1 MSKII
6 SILLVLF
13 SFQESVSLFGQ
24 TIPLDSSLKSNTQIL
39 TPDSNLVE
47 SSYYGKWEI
56 KDPDRLFLNTA
67 AQDSIRKELA
77 LAEKPK
83 EITFKILVRDTVS
96 GETLKSNIY
105 MTSINR
111 TDGKRHKGAG
121 ITTES
126 GGFEITVSPDSYFE
140 INVNSLGFFTMNE
153 VIDVRNETIKNGVI
167 ERTVGMRRLQK
178 GDVVRLQNVNFAQND
193 YQLNQES
200 IIQIERLIALLKANP
215 KMVIKLEGHTETTS
229 STESSIKLSEKRVFE
244 VRYFMIRKGID
255 VHRIKAE
262 GYGNTKPIAFG
273 KDEEVQKLNR
283 RVEFRILKL

>member
-1 MSKII
+1 MH
-6 SILLVLF
+6 VL
-13 SFQESVSLFGQ
+13 GQ
-24 TIPLDSSLKSNTQIL
+24 IIPLDSTLKSDKQIIS
-39 TPDSNLVE
+39 PDSNLVE

-56 KDPDRLFLNTA
+56 KGADSLFLNAA
-67 AQDSIRKELA
+67 AQDSIKKKLA

-83 EITFKILVRDTVS
+83 EITFKIYVQDTVS
-96 GETLKSNIY
+96 GETLRSNVY

-121 ITTES
+121 ITTENGS
-126 GGFEITVSPDSYFE
+126 FEITVSPDSYFE

-153 VIDVRNETIKNGVI
+153 VIDVRNETIKDGVI
-167 ERTVGMRRLQK
+167 ERKVGMRRLQK

-193 YQLNQES
+193 YQLNQEA
-200 IIQIERLIALLKANP
+200 IIQIERLVALMKANP

-229 STESSIKLSEKRVFE
+229 TTESSIKLSEKRVFE